1 VLSEE
6 LLPVT
11 TEEREALRQI
21 GRRWAASRAVRRVR
35 SAPLPVDPTLGR
47 FGRPAPTRFGRFA
60 PIRMFRPAAPDELVA
75 TPPAAFPETR
85 LGQVLTRVKRVVLGP
100 PLPTTAIAEERMSK
114 PVALAVLGSD
124 LLSSVAYG
132 PEAMLAVLVLGGS
145 AALGLSLPIAAAL
158 LVLVVA
164 LGVSYRQTIRAYPSG
179 AGSYVVATDNLG
191 ARAGLT
197 AGAGLLT
204 DYVLTVAVSVAAGVD
219 AVTSALPGL
228 APHGVAVGLTT
239 IAVLLAG
246 NLRGVRQA
254 GTLFAVPTYAF
265 LVAILLV
272 ILVGLLKA
280 AERGFQPTPPP
291 PLPAVEAVTLFLV
304 LRAFSSG
311 ATSMTGV
318 EAVSNALPAFRPVEW
333 RNGLTTLTWMVGLMV
348 VIFSGLVALIHLD
361 GIVPR
366 PDDTV
371 LSQLARAAF
380 DTGPLYA
387 YVQAATTLI
396 LLLAANTA
404 FNDFPRLLFFMARD
418 GYAPR
423 LFLRTGDRL
432 AFSNGIIA
440 LAAAAATIYVAFH
453 GHTEAL
459 IPLYAVGVFVA
470 FTLSQTGM
478 VVFWWRRRSA
488 TWRRSI
494 VFNAIGALLCG
505 LVLLTA
511 GLTKFADGA
520 WVSLIGIP
528 VVVLTCLRI
537 RRHYDDTRTAL
548 SVRPLPPDRV
558 HPRVVPADDESEEAP
573 EQILHLIVVPVA
585 RLHLASLRTLA
596 YAASFGVPM
605 FAVHIAPDPDEAE
618 RFREQWNEWGDHV
631 RLETIVSPYRAV
643 VPPLVHYVEAL
654 HDQRPELVLTVVL
667 YELVAPR
674 RWQQML
680 HSPVGP
686 RLRRALR
693 PLPDIVVTTVPFHLP
708 R

>member
-1 VLSEE
+1 
-6 LLPVT
+6 
-11 TEEREALRQI
+11 
-21 GRRWAASRAVRRVR
+21 
-35 SAPLPVDPTLGR
+35 LPVDPTLGR
-47 FGRPAPTRFGRFA
+47 FTEPTPTRFGRFA
-60 PIRMFRPAAPDELVA
+60 QVRMFRASAPDELVA
-75 TPPAAFPETR
+75 TPPAAVPDTR
-85 LGQVLTRVKRVVLGP
+85 LGQALAHVKRVVLGP
-100 PLPTTAIAEERMSK
+100 PLPATAVAEERMGNL
-114 PVALAVLGSD
+114 VALAVLGSD

-132 PEAMLAVLVLGGS
+132 PEAMLGVLVLAGS
-145 AALGLSLPIAAAL
+145 AALGLSLPISAAL
-158 LVLVVA
+158 IVLVVA
-164 LGVSYRQTIRAYPSG
+164 LGASYRQTIRAYPTG

-191 ARAGLT
+191 TRAGLT
-197 AGAGLLT
+197 AAAGLLT
-204 DYVLTVAVSVAAGVD
+204 DYVLTVSVSVAAGVD

-228 APHGVAVGLTT
+228 APHAVVVGLAT

-254 GTLFAVPTYAF
+254 GTLFAIPTYAF
-265 LVAILLV
+265 LVAIFLV

-280 AERGFQPTPPP
+280 AERGFAPVPPP
-291 PLPAVEAVTLFLV
+291 PVPAVEALTLFLV

-333 RNGLTTLTWMVGLMV
+333 RNALTTLTWMVGLMV
-348 VIFSGLVALIHLD
+348 VVFSGLMALIHLD

-366 PDDTV
+366 PGDTV

-387 YVQAATTLI
+387 YVQTATTLI

-418 GYAPR
+418 GHAPR
-423 LFLRTGDRL
+423 LFLKTGDRL
-432 AFSNGIIA
+432 AFSNGIVA
-440 LAAAAATIYVAFH
+440 LAVAAAVIYVAFR

-459 IPLYAVGVFVA
+459 IPLYAVGVFMA

-478 VVFWWRRRSA
+478 VVFWWRRRTG

-494 VFNAIGALLCG
+494 LFNSMGALLCG

-511 GLTKFADGA
+511 GITKSTEGA
-520 WVSLIGIP
+520 WVSLIAIP
-528 VVVLTCLRI
+528 LVVVTCLRI

-548 SVRPLPPDRV
+548 SLRPLSPDGV
-558 HPRVVPADDESEEAP
+558 HARILPADDESEAAP

-596 YAASFGVPM
+596 YAASFALPM
-605 FAVHIAPDPDEAE
+605 FAVHIAPDSGEAE
-618 RFREQWNEWGDHV
+618 RFRERWNEWGNHV

-654 HDQRPELVLTVVL
+654 HEQRPELTLTVVL

-674 RWQQML
+674 RWQQFL
-680 HSPVGP
+680 HSPVGA